1 MLSYVYFWTSVDKL
15 SQSTYRTQADTQRNS
30 TNLLT
35 TVSVAVAPGKAAMAA
50 LKRTT
55 MEDSFMM
62 IVGVVAMLCRTI
74 GVDAL

>member
-1 MLSYVYFWTSVDKL
+1 MHSYYVLCHHDRVR
-15 SQSTYRTQADTQRNS
+15 QAVAENRTQADTRRNS

-35 TVSVAVAPGKAAMAA
+35 TVSVAVAPGRAAMAA

-62 IVGVVAMLCRTI
+62 IVGGDVGNVDGVVFL
-74 GVDAL
+74 